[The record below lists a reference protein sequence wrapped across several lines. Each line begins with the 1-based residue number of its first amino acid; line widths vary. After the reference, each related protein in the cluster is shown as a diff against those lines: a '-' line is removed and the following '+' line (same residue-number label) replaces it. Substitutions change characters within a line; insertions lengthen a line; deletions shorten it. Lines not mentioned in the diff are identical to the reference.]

1 MMGRLF
7 LSCGHGATGAWGRKS
22 LNMEAK
28 GTGDHSFTWEEGKYA
43 EKDEGNVGLHVVE
56 HACRKK
62 KKNSTTV
69 GAFRCSSLAT
79 KMGLSTANIGLPL
92 SPSNKERAPNL
103 TSNGP

>member
-1 MMGRLF
+1 M
-7 LSCGHGATGAWGRKS
+7 A
-22 LNMEAK
+22 AK

-43 EKDEGNVGLHVVE
+43 EKDEGNVGLHAVE

-92 SPSNKERAPNL
+92 SPKQQRKGSQFDFQWALSPLRKNTMKGN
-103 TSNGP
+103 